1 MKKLIILSAGGTAR
15 ELFKLVNKEHE
26 VLGYLDDQID
36 NAQVIGKIHDFKKFT
51 DQGISVIS
59 ALGSYK
65 NMSRRK
71 EVLNNIPLNA
81 FVSFYSN
88 QTLIYDTLD
97 TNKGTTIFPYSII
110 STNVTLGVHCFIY
123 HNCVVS
129 HDSCI
134 GDYTILSNSVTVS
147 GGVIIGENSYIGAGS
162 TVLEGSSIG
171 DNCIVAAGATVIDA
185 VPENSIYISK
195 DNIKPN
201 HYA

>member
-15 ELFKLVNKEHE
+15 ELFKLVNNEYE

-36 NAQVIGKIHDFKKFT
+36 NDHVIGKIHEFKKFT
-51 DQGISVIS
+51 DLGIFIIS

-71 EVLNNIPLNA
+71 EVLNKIPLNA
-81 FVSFYSN
+81 FVNFYSN
-88 QTLIYDTLD
+88 QSLIYDPL
-97 TNKGTTIFPYSII
+97 NANIGTTIFPYSII

-129 HDSCI
+129 HDSRI
-134 GDYTILSNSVTVS
+134 GDFTILSNSVTVS
-147 GGVIIGENSYIGAGS
+147 GDVIIGENNYIGAGS
-162 TVLEGSSIG
+162 TIIEGSSIG
-171 DNCIVAAGATVIDA
+171 DNCIVAAGATVIGA

-195 DNIKPN
+195 NNIKPN